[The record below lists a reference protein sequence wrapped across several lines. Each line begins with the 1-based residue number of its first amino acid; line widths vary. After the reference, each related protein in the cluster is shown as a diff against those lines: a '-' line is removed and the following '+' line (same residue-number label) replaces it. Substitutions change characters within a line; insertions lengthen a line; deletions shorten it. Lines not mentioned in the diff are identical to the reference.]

1 MSVSYS
7 QFQQEVALQVLKFR
21 WYSTV
26 ANPTPPAAVNAELNA
41 ISTALASDTTTHD
54 ETIENPASTAVQFG
68 NLANTDFTDLF
79 LYHVNKGKA
88 GNLSNATM
96 AQAIDG
102 VTGALAPPGVVDVPF
117 LYGVPPYANGSVLT
131 CTQGNWLG
139 TPTTK
144 NYQFRRDGVNFGS
157 NSTTSTYTIVTAT
170 DSGHSID
177 CVVTAINGQGSTIA
191 PASNAIRIP

>member
-41 ISTALASDTTTHD
+41 IATALASDTTTHD
-54 ETIENPASTAVQFG
+54 ETIENPASAALRFG
-68 NLANTDFTDLF
+68 DVVNTDFTDLI

-102 VTGALAPPGVVDVPF
+102 VTGALAKPGVVDVPF
-117 LYGVPPYANGSVLT
+117 LYGVPPYGNGSVLT
-131 CTQGNWLG
+131 CTSGNWVG
-139 TPTTK
+139 TPSGYT
-144 NYQFRRDGVNFGS
+144 YQFRRDGVNFGS
-157 NSTTSTYTIVTAT
+157 ATGTATYTIVTAT
-170 DSGHSID
+170 DSGHNID
-177 CVVTAINGQGSTIA
+177 CVVVATNGQGSTTA
-191 PASNAIRIP
+191 PASNGVRIP

>member
-41 ISTALASDTTTHD
+41 IATALAADTTTHD
-54 ETIENPASTAVQFG
+54 ETIENPASAALRFG
-68 NLANTDFTDLF
+68 DLVNTDFTDLI
-79 LYHVNKGKA
+79 LYHVNKAKA

-102 VTGALAPPGVVDVPF
+102 VTGALAKPGVVDVPF
-117 LYGVPPYANGSVLT
+117 LYGVPPYGNGSVLT
-131 CTQGNWLG
+131 CTSGNWVG
-139 TPTTK
+139 TPSGYT
-144 NYQFRRDGVNFGS
+144 YQFRRDGVNFGS
-157 NSTTSTYTIVTAT
+157 ATSTATYTIVTAS
-170 DSGHSID
+170 DSGHTIS
-177 CVVTAINGQGSTIA
+177 CVVVATNGQGSTTA
-191 PASNAIRIP
+191 PASNGVGIP